1 MEECLERTKIQ
12 YFVAGLQRTS
22 WSPQRTMSRSWYG
35 CTWLTVLFKNNTGI
49 SIMWCIY
56 VHIHIHICTL
66 NIYIIWLIFRTV
78 PLDRHEDEG
87 QPSVLGGDDPD
98 DHLFMISLI
107 LMVTMVLNI
116 KMIMTT
122 IYSRSA
128 WSWWSS
134 WSSTSRPDPSEIFQT
149 SDSSE
154 KSSPRPDQ
162 DEIFAILKVMTTRW
176 SSRYTW
182 WSRYSEIPTR
192 VGSSKNI
199 YSELS
204 VAVHSVQ
211 TRLV

>member
-1 MEECLERTKIQ
+1 M
-12 YFVAGLQRTS
+12 
-22 WSPQRTMSRSWYG
+22 WY
-35 CTWLTVLFKNNTGI
+35 
-49 SIMWCIY
+49 IY
-56 VHIHIHICTL
+56 VHMWYI
-66 NIYIIWLIFRTV
+66 NISWLIFRTV
-78 PLDRHEDEG
+78 PLNRHEDEG

-98 DHLFMISLI
+98 DHLFMIGLI

-134 WSSTSRPDPSEIFQT
+134 WSSTSRPDPSEIFLT